1 MTASFFDETG
11 VKISPSL
18 MCADQA
24 NLAGEVANLE
34 AIGADMIHLDIM
46 DAHFAPNM
54 PMGLG
59 ALSDL
64 RDRTSLPFDVH
75 LMVELSLIHI

>member
-24 NLAGEVANLE
+24 DLAGEVARLE

-46 DAHFAPNM
+46 DAHLRPTCPWASAP
-54 PMGLG
+54 
-59 ALSDL
+59 
-64 RDRTSLPFDVH
+64 
-75 LMVELSLIHI
+75 